1 MSDDYSLYLH
11 IPFCRHRCAYCDFTT
26 YSGQESLIPAYV
38 KALCAEIRYIGQTA
52 PYRLPVHT
60 IYFGGGTPSL
70 LPADAVAMILKACH
84 EAFDVIPEVEISL
97 EANPGS
103 VTLEWLQAVRRL
115 GVNRLSLGMQSAH
128 PDDLRLLERQHDFF
142 DVSQAVRWARRAGF
156 DNLNLDL
163 IYGIPNQSLARW
175 QETLERALGLHPE
188 HLSLYA
194 LTIEHATPFY
204 RWVAR
209 GLVAPPDDDLAAEMY
224 EWADGRLS
232 QAGYVQ
238 YEISNWARQQDTDLR
253 TCRHNVQYWHN
264 EPYLGL
270 GAGAHGFANH
280 TRTAN
285 VRGIKAY
292 IDRLAQ
298 PTERPF
304 PLTPATE
311 QFQII
316 DPLTEMQETMLMG
329 LRLTREGVSR
339 QRFYERFHQTME
351 EVFGATISHLNTL
364 GLLEWCGESLCLTRR
379 GRLLGNRVFMEFV
392 GETQSR

>member
-1 MSDDYSLYLH
+1 MSNYYSLYLH
-11 IPFCRHRCAYCDFTT
+11 IPFCRHRCAYCDFNT
-26 YSGQESLIPAYV
+26 YSDQDELIPVYV
-38 KALCAEIRYIGQTA
+38 KALCDEIRYVGQTA
-52 PYRLPVHT
+52 PYRLTVHT
-60 IYFGGGTPSL
+60 LYFGGGTPSL
-70 LPADAVAMILKACH
+70 LSTAAIESILNTCH
-84 EAFDVIPEVEISL
+84 EIFNVLPEAEISL

-103 VTLEWLQAVRRL
+103 VTLEWLQTVRRL

-156 DNLNLDL
+156 DNINLDL
-163 IYGIPNQSLARW
+163 IYGIPHQSLARW
-175 QETLERALGLHPE
+175 QGTLERALGLHPE

-204 RWVAR
+204 HWVAR
-209 GLVAPPDDDLAAEMY
+209 GLIPPPNDDLAAEMY
-224 EWADGRLS
+224 EWADERLS
-232 QAGYVQ
+232 QAGYLQ
-238 YEISNWARQQDTDLR
+238 YEISNWARQRGADVLM
-253 TCRHNVQYWHN
+253 CRHNLQYWRN

-285 VRGIKAY
+285 VRGIKTY
-292 IDRLAQ
+292 IDRLSQ
-298 PTERPF
+298 RIERSF

-311 QFQII
+311 QAQVI

-339 QRFYERFHQTME
+339 QRFEQRFHRSME
-351 EVFGATISHLNTL
+351 EVFGPAINSLVSL
-364 GLLEWCGESLCLTRR
+364 GLLEWHGERVCLTAR

-392 GETQSR
+392 GSPAS

>member
-1 MSDDYSLYLH
+1 MSDVYSLYLH
-11 IPFCRHRCAYCDFTT
+11 IPFCRHRCAYCDFNT

-38 KALCAEIRYIGQTA
+38 KALCAEIRYVGQTA

-70 LPADAVAMILKACH
+70 LPADAIALILKACH

-97 EANPGS
+97 EANPGRI
-103 VTLEWLQAVRRL
+103 TFEWLKAVRRL
-115 GVNRLSLGMQSAH
+115 GINRLSLGMQSAH

-163 IYGIPNQSLARW
+163 IYGIPHQSLSRW

-194 LTIEHATPFY
+194 LTIEHTTPFHH
-204 RWVAR
+204 WVAR
-209 GLVAPPDDDLAAEMY
+209 GLIPSPDDDLAAEMY
-224 EWADGRLS
+224 EWADERLS
-232 QAGYVQ
+232 QAGFVQ
-238 YEISNWARQQDTDLR
+238 YEISNWAQPRGGDLLM
-253 TCRHNVQYWHN
+253 CRHNLQYWLN
-264 EPYLGL
+264 APYLGL

-298 PTERPF
+298 LTERPF

-311 QFQII
+311 QAQTI
-316 DPLTEMQETMLMG
+316 DLLTEMQETMLMG
-329 LRLTREGVSR
+329 LRLTREGVSQ
-339 QRFYERFHQTME
+339 QRFYERFHQAME
-351 EVFGATISHLNTL
+351 EVFGSTISYLVNL
-364 GLLEWCGESLCLTRR
+364 GLLEWREERLCLTRR
-379 GRLLGNRVFMEFV
+379 GRLLGNRVFIEFV
-392 GETQSR
+392 GETRPR